1 MKPAE
6 RQDRLCSE
14 QTPYQVWTTKSWL
27 QKTAGATW
35 HSRTPCFNEE
45 GCLPYASGWA
55 WGYLPACTQTD
66 PELSCKQ
73 NKKNTQSTWLST
85 IVFVHKLKIKVAT
98 QSQVVAPF
106 LAMGNHKRAITTSA
120 LCSNTALDY
129 PDSKWALAYDH
140 PAYAGCGVLFIL
152 EAHSLGRR
160 SRSNEEASI
169 SLHSGSNCLGICLRK
184 LPMFLL
190 KLMVKF

>member
-1 MKPAE
+1 MDHKE
-6 RQDRLCSE
+6 L
-14 QTPYQVWTTKSWL
+14 VTKDSGGHL
-27 QKTAGATW
+27 T
-35 HSRTPCFNEE
+35 SRTPCFNEE
-45 GCLPYASGWA
+45 GRLPCASRWA

-98 QSQVVAPF
+98 QSQVVTPF

-129 PDSKWALAYDH
+129 PDSK
-140 PAYAGCGVLFIL
+140 
-152 EAHSLGRR
+152 
-160 SRSNEEASI
+160 
-169 SLHSGSNCLGICLRK
+169 
-184 LPMFLL
+184 
-190 KLMVKF
+190 